1 MARSSSQVKK
11 INSCAVELQVLWKEK
26 ILTSYIKSSTGFHY
40 QEFYPKVIIGTVDK
54 VEQKGLDSVFIS
66 GMAYLTDK
74 NELENVSAVAT
85 VEDEMAPL
93 RYYIGGSI
101 RNVSIF

>member
-1 MARSSSQVKK
+1 MARSSSPVKK
-11 INSCAVELQVLWKEK
+11 MNRRAVELRVLWKEK
-26 ILTSYIKSSTGFHY
+26 IFTSYVKSSTGFHY
-40 QEFYPKVIIGTVDK
+40 QEFYAKVVIETVDK
-54 VEQKGLDSVFIS
+54 VEQKGLDSVFMS

-85 VEDEMAPL
+85 VKDEMTPL

-101 RNVSIF
+101 RNDSIF